1 MRAKREPKTA
11 TTESAVEA
19 PTANAPAEPAA
30 RSIRAICEEAILAGK
45 TTDQVLAAVAAE
57 RPANKT
63 TKGCVAWYRS
73 KMVKKGLVPS
83 SKDTAAPRRR
93 AVEPE
98 TVRSGER

>member
-1 MRAKREPKTA
+1 MRAKRETKTT

-45 TTDQVLAAVAAE
+45 TTDQVLAAVTAE
-57 RPANKT
+57 RPGNKT

-83 SKDTAAPRRR
+83 GKDTAAARKRV
-93 AVEPE
+93 AEAE
-98 TVRSGER
+98 ARSGER